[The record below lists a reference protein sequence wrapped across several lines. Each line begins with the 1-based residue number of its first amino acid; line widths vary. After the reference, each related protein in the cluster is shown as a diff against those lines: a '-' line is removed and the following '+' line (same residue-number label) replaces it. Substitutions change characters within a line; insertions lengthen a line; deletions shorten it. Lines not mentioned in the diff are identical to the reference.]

1 MQKDVHNKQS
11 KLLKFSKLNCLW
23 NPEESKNPKL
33 YDSYSYLDLHLNQF
47 LSNITEDYSFLPNTI
62 YKPSIHVFIDN
73 RLVYK
78 TKILDFNNDLFDE
91 TIRLKIYSQNTTVT
105 LKLFEYEQFNT
116 TNSEEL
122 NLKPSLYSERTDLHL
137 VSWVDL
143 DINLLIPERD
153 YKIICAFKSNPSF
166 NSYNPGGI
174 LYYPTESNRPS
185 ILFKRVCASCKVCS
199 LLSHLSVGDDD
210 QYSSIFKYFDYKF
223 KDPNS
228 DSSDLK
234 EEVKDKEKSVDEEDL
249 DVVEVIDMS
258 SLTKRS
264 RKESCKCLQLRYIP
278 LSFKKKN
285 FEICLKCH
293 DYEVCCDHTL
303 NNYYLSVNFKLI
315 PSSDKIDFSTEL
327 FSCLLSS
334 KQTELKCEDLA
345 SIFEILYQRY
355 YSFQLL
361 FNHIKEKALLFLKF
375 SLLSL
380 VLGSSAFFFVVR
392 ITSTTQFK
400 KDHGDILYTS
410 KNLYTLDQGVSN
422 WIMKYIEDDVKEK
435 PLIVNGRVYT
445 VDKKS
450 IERNNLNIP
459 ERHIVDKTKV
469 YTKAHSSYKRTEYI
483 ALKTICYAISESIP
497 KVVKA
502 FLLKIAEVSEHMVVF
517 INGVL
522 ALTRD
527 CGLQLSF
534 TCFFLAVTS
543 FKFYKL
549 YSFIVKLL
557 LVLLLLGSFAQDVD
571 HVRYAFTFVRNL
583 FVYLVLRV
591 YRKEWFL
598 NA

>member
-1 MQKDVHNKQS
+1 MPDDPNSKQS
-11 KLLKFSKLNCLW
+11 KLLRFSKLNCLW

-62 YKPSIHVFIDN
+62 YKPSIHVFINN

-78 TKILDFNNDLFDE
+78 TKILDYNNDLFDE
-91 TIRLKIYSQNTTVT
+91 SIRLKIYSPNTTVT

-116 TNSEEL
+116 TNSDEL

-143 DINLLIPERD
+143 DISLLIPERD
-153 YKIICAFKSNPSF
+153 YKIICSFKSNPAF

-210 QYSSIFKYFDYKF
+210 QYNTIFKYFDHKF
-223 KDPNS
+223 QDSKFDNS
-228 DSSDLK
+228 DTKDELK
-234 EEVKDKEKSVDEEDL
+234 NKEKSSDDEDL
-249 DVVEVIDMS
+249 DVVEIIDMS

-278 LSFKKKN
+278 LTFKKK
-285 FEICLKCH
+285 FEVCLKCH

-303 NNYYLSVNFKLI
+303 SNYYLSVNFKLI

-327 FSCLLSS
+327 FSCLLTS
-334 KQTELKCEDLA
+334 KQSKPKFEDLA
-345 SIFEILYQRY
+345 SIFELLYQKY
-355 YSFQLL
+355 YSFELL
-361 FNHIKEKALLFLKF
+361 FNHVNCSKEKALLFFKI
-375 SLLSL
+375 SLLTL
-380 VLGSSAFFFVVR
+380 VLGSIFDRFLTVFLFLMSAFFFVLR

-410 KNLYTLDQGVSN
+410 KNLYSLDQGVSN
-422 WIMKYIEDDVKEK
+422 LVMKYIEEDIKEK
-435 PLIVNGRVYT
+435 PLIVNGKVFT
-445 VDKKS
+445 VDKKAV
-450 IERNNLNIP
+450 ERNNLNIP
-459 ERHIVDKTKV
+459 EHQIVDKTKV
-469 YTKAHSSYKRTEYI
+469 YTKPYSSYKRSEHI
-483 ALKTICYAISESIP
+483 ALKTIFYAISESIP
-497 KVVKA
+497 KIVKVV
-502 FLLKIAEVSEHMVVF
+502 LLKIDEVCEHLIVF
-517 INGVL
+517 LNGVL
-522 ALTRD
+522 ALTRLY
-527 CGLQLSF
+527 GLELSSIF
-534 TCFFLAVTS
+534 GS
-543 FKFYKL
+543 
-549 YSFIVKLL
+549 
-557 LVLLLLGSFAQDVD
+557 LGQDVS
-571 HVRYAFTFVRNL
+571 HVKYATRFLRNL

-598 NA
+598 NT